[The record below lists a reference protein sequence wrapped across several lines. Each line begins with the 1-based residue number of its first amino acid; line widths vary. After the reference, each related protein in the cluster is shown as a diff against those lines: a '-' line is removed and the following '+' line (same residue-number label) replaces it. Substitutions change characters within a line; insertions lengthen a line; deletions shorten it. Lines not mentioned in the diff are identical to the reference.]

1 MNVTVVTDRHVT
13 VTSNFASVTVAKPC
27 SVRTYELTVTY
38 RHDNPNIYAGAH
50 THARTGV
57 APGAMATVVTVCDGS
72 HPFATVSSPRI
83 CRIVMKNKESMPTR
97 RCAGLRLAIRNPLT
111 A

>member
-1 MNVTVVTDRHVT
+1 MNVTAVTDRHVT

-50 THARTGV
+50 TRTRTGIAQV
-57 APGAMATVVTVCDGS
+57 AMATVVTVCDGS
-72 HPFATVSSPRI
+72 QPFEAVSSPRI
-83 CRIVMKNKESMPTR
+83 CRIVMKSNESTPTR
-97 RCAGLRLAIRNPLT
+97 RRAGLHLAIHNPLT

>member
-1 MNVTVVTDRHVT
+1 MNVTAVTDRHVT

-72 HPFATVSSPRI
+72 HPFATVSTPRMY
-83 CRIVMKNKESMPTR
+83 RIVMKNKDSTPTR
-97 RCAGLRLAIRNPLT
+97 RCAGLRLAIQNLLT